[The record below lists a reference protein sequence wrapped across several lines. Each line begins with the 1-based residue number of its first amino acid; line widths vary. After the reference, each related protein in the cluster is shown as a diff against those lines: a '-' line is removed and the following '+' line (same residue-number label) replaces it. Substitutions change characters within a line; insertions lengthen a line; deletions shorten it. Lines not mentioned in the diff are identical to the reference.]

1 MCWSPAPW
9 PVLRIAVRRDYEQ
22 VQQVWNPDE
31 LIFLP
36 GLILL
41 RSCWTSC
48 ITRMWKLP
56 NNSWGNMWVL
66 KSAVKE
72 CECFI
77 RTCDDDV
84 FDEQEVLRCFWSVCR
99 CQEFYSS
106 ITVSQLSGCQRFV
119 FLTPQTCQGVSE
131 SLILCTSQQLISAWE
146 PNFRLFKT
154 FTTKELLK
162 ELINLSGWC

>member
-99 CQEFYSS
+99 CQSFTHRSQWVSCQAASASFFSHLKRVGESRRVWSS
-106 ITVSQLSGCQRFV
+106 ARANSSSVPESQTSDSSRL
-119 FLTPQTCQGVSE
+119 
-131 SLILCTSQQLISAWE
+131 SQQKSY
-146 PNFRLFKT
+146 
-154 FTTKELLK
+154 
-162 ELINLSGWC
+162 